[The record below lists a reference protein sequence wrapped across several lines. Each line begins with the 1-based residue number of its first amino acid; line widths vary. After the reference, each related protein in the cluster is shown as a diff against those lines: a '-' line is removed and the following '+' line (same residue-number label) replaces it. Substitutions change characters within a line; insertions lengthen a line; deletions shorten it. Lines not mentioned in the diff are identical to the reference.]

1 MPLALHHRLK
11 ELPALMIT
19 AQGMPLVLVRRAL
32 LLHTAANNIM
42 PRRAVLFAKRL
53 MQTTVATAVLPKRL
67 MAV

>member
-1 MPLALHHRLK
+1 
-11 ELPALMIT
+11 MIK

-67 MAV
+67 TAV